1 MEKVKSEY
9 EKLLLEYPK
18 IFANNLFYETFGREI
33 NWGNP
38 QDLNE
43 KINWLSFNTDT
54 TKWSELTDKY
64 RVREF
69 LKEKGLSHICNEI
82 YEKWDSVDDI
92 NFDKLPKSFV
102 IKTNCGSGDVLI
114 IKDKTNVNLE
124 LIKNYF
130 KDKIKM
136 RFGIFTGEPH
146 YLRIKPCI
154 FAEKLLDINPIDYKI
169 WCFNGK
175 PHCILVASNR
185 KIGTNEKK
193 LNAYDLNWNHKPE
206 WLNDFYK
213 NDITIQ
219 KPTHLEEMLK
229 YASILSKDFPQV
241 RVDFYEINDK
251 VYFSEMTFTASCGR
265 MLSFT
270 QEKLLE
276 MGKLCLI
283 N

>member
-1 MEKVKSEY
+1 MKKVKSKY
-9 EKLLLEYPK
+9 EELLLEFPK
-18 IFANNLFYETFGREI
+18 IFANQLFYYHFNREI
-33 NWGNP
+33 NWDNP

-69 LKEKGLSHICNEI
+69 LEEKGLSHICNEI
-82 YEKWDSVDDI
+82 YEKWDSVEDI
-92 NFDKLPKSFV
+92 NFDKLPQSFV

-114 IKDKTNVNLE
+114 IKDKTNINLE

-130 KDKIKM
+130 KNKLNI
-136 RFGIFTGEPH
+136 RFGILTVEPH

-154 FAEKLLDINPIDYKI
+154 FAEKLLDENIVDYKI

-175 PHCILVASNR
+175 PHCILTVTDR
-185 KIGTNEKK
+185 KNKTGKK
-193 LNAYDLNWNHKPE
+193 MNVYDLDWNDRQE
-206 WLNDFYK
+206 WLNNKYHNNISIK
-213 NDITIQ
+213 
-219 KPTHLEEMLK
+219 KPKHLEEMLK
-229 YASILSKDFPQV
+229 YATILSEGFPQV
-241 RVDFYEINDK
+241 RVDFYEVNDK
-251 VYFSEMTFTASCGR
+251 IYFGEMTFTAACGR

-283 N
+283 D